1 MCVQARYTTT
11 TPAPAV
17 LGSGRVLST
26 EETMALLGYDDSTS
40 FWQAVRRAGIPF
52 VRISARRAVFRE
64 RDLEA
69 WMDSRMVGTT
79 GRATA

>member
-1 MCVQARYTTT
+1 MS
-11 TPAPAV
+11 PAANA
-17 LGSGRVLST
+17 LASGRILST
-26 EETMALLGYDDSTS
+26 EETMALLGYGDSTS

-64 RDLEA
+64 RDLESWLDA
-69 WMDSRMVGTT
+69 RTIGFT